1 MPDLPCQHIYAR
13 LFIEVRVDY
22 ISSVGRRFIPTA
34 PIRRFWLSAKE
45 PIISMHCADRGGL
58 SSYIHRAA
66 KLAMTGQQPFKP
78 LAARRSM
85 GLMPESRLMSEP
97 MTATPTFMRS

>member
-58 SSYIHRAA
+58 SSYLFSFRCRRATSVLIMPVYKSDLPVLTRISHKSQAHR
-66 KLAMTGQQPFKP
+66 G
-78 LAARRSM
+78 
-85 GLMPESRLMSEP
+85 
-97 MTATPTFMRS
+97 

>member
-58 SSYIHRAA
+58 SSYWSRCPGADPAA
-66 KLAMTGQQPFKP
+66 RPPRLAGCIRTLAGGAR
-78 LAARRSM
+78 LAAGEGS
-85 GLMPESRLMSEP
+85 G
-97 MTATPTFMRS
+97 AV